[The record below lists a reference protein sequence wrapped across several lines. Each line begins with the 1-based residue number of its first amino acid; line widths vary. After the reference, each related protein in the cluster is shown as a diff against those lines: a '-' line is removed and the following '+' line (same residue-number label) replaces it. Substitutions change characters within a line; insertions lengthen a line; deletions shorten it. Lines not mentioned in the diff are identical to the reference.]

1 MKGVIIDVNF
11 QEFCQQLGIKEPT
24 QGLGHAYN
32 YARVSSEL
40 LEESFGDTP
49 LQCTV
54 KNGACIV
61 SFQTDLFGVSGS
73 GIAQWAS
80 TLRMAQNFGM
90 RKNGDEVV
98 VTATFRI

>member
-1 MKGVIIDVNF
+1 MNF
-11 QEFCQQLGIKEPT
+11 QEFCQKLDIKEPT

-32 YARVSSEL
+32 YARVSSDL

-61 SFQTDLFGVSGS
+61 SFHTDLFDVSGS
-73 GIAQWAS
+73 DVAQWAS
-80 TLRMAQNFGM
+80 TLRMAQTFGM
-90 RKNGDEVV
+90 CKNGDEVV
-98 VTATFRI
+98 ITATFRI